1 MEPDQARA
9 LNAITRYTARRDH
22 SVHELRQKMKER
34 HSPEA
39 IEWAIEEAKKRRYLL
54 EDQAL
59 AELWSKMMARKGRS
73 QRYISGYLRR
83 HKLPQV
89 IADRED
95 EFEKCRQL
103 LKTKFKKSANFTFEE
118 RTKAARFLGYR
129 GFDGATIRRAINEKS
144 DEE

>member
-1 MEPDQARA
+1 MEPAYLKA

-22 SVHELRQKMKER
+22 SVHELKQKMKDL
-34 HSPEA
+34 HSTEA

-59 AELWSKMMARKGRS
+59 AELWAKMMSRRGRS

-83 HKLPQV
+83 HKLPQ
-89 IADRED
+89 IAVDRED
-95 EFEKCRQL
+95 ELAKIQAL
-103 LKTKFKKSANFTFEE
+103 LKTKFKKSANFTNEE
-118 RTKAARFLGYR
+118 RPKVMRFLAYR
-129 GFDGATIRRAINEKS
+129 GFDGALIRRVANEKS